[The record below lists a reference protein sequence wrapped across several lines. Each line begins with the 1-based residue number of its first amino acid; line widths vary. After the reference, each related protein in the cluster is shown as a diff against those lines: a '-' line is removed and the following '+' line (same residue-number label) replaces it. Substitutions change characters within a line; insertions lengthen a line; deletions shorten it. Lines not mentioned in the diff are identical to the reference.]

1 MCWDRNTRA
10 FSLRAPCAS
19 AQLSA
24 TAGFGVH
31 SVDDLNFKL
40 MITNGDIG
48 DRLKSGKDK
57 ELCGNASNVPF
68 SKMLIPVKTFLH
80 QSIHVFKIF
89 QCLESL
95 DPSV

>member
-1 MCWDRNTRA
+1 MCWDRNTRD

-24 TAGFGVH
+24 SAGYGVL

-40 MITNGDIG
+40 MITNGD
-48 DRLKSGKDK
+48 RLKSGNNK

-68 SKMLIPVKTFLH
+68 SKMLIPVKTCID
-80 QSIHVFKIF
+80 QSICFPNF
-89 QCLESL
+89 SM
-95 DPSV
+95 S